1 MVVTRRAAPRLAAAG
16 LLVLALLLPLAV
28 DNQFAIHLLDMALI
42 NAVIA
47 LGLNV
52 ILKTGLVS
60 MAHAGFMAIG
70 AYLSA
75 QLSVQAGLGF
85 PLAFAAAGVGAAG
98 VALALGRIILRLKGV
113 YFLLFTFA
121 LNEFLYL
128 LNKNVPALTGG
139 NDGIVGIP
147 PPVLPL
153 LGTELRAKEA
163 FYYLALLVV
172 ALAVLFVW
180 ALYRSPFGRAMD
192 AVRESELLAAA
203 TGYNPMRVKL
213 VAFSIGC
220 LLAGVGGSLYAHFIR
235 YIAPFSFTFWESV
248 NFLLMNIVGGCSSLA
263 GPIIGAIIIT
273 PLPELL
279 RSYLLWQQ
287 VLYGLT
293 FVLFMR
299 FLPDGVMS
307 VVAAARRLAAE
318 RWAPAGAAAS
328 GAAPARGAAPDRA
341 ADRPGAR

>member
-1 MVVTRRAAPRLAAAG
+1 VVALLAVALLAPR
-16 LLVLALLLPLAV
+16 VV
-28 DNQFAIHLLDMALI
+28 ENQFAIHLLDMALI
-42 NAVIA
+42 NAIIA

-52 ILKTGLVS
+52 VLKTGQVS

-70 AYLSA
+70 AYVSA
-75 QLSVQAGLGF
+75 QLTTKLELPFLVAFVASGLG
-85 PLAFAAAGVGAAG
+85 AAV
-98 VALALGRIILRLKGV
+98 VALGLGRIILRLKGV

-128 LNKNVPALTGG
+128 LNKNVPVLTGG

-147 PPVLPL
+147 SPILPL
-153 LGTELRAKEA
+153 VADPLRSKSA
-163 FYYLALLVV
+163 FFYL
-172 ALAVLFVW
+172 ALAVLTLAAIFVW

-192 AVRESELLAAA
+192 AVRESELLAGA
-203 TGYNPMRVKL
+203 TGYNPMRIKM

-220 LLAGVGGSLYAHFIR
+220 FLAGVGGSLYAHFLH

-248 NFLLMNIVGGCSSLA
+248 NFLLMNIVGGSTSLA
-263 GPIIGAIIIT
+263 GPIIGALILT

-279 RSYLLWQQ
+279 RSYVVWQQ

-293 FVLFMR
+293 FMLIMR

-307 VVAAARRLAAE
+307 VVHAARRALAERAVPLGAGAPAAE
-318 RWAPAGAAAS
+318 R
-328 GAAPARGAAPDRA
+328 APDR
-341 ADRPGAR
+341 GAR

>member
-1 MVVTRRAAPRLAAAG
+1 MSGSARALPRLALAA
-16 LLVLALLLPLAV
+16 LFLLALCVPWV
-28 DNQFAIHLLDMALI
+28 FENQFGLYLLDMALI

-52 ILKTGLVS
+52 VLKTGQVS

-70 AYLSA
+70 AYTSA
-75 QLSVQAGLGF
+75 QLTVKLDVPFLVGF
-85 PLAFAAAGVGAAG
+85 VAAGIGAAL
-98 VALALGRIILRLKGV
+98 VALGLGRIILRLKGV

-139 NDGIVGIP
+139 NDGVVGIKP
-147 PPVLPL
+147 PTIPFVADPL
-153 LGTELRAKEA
+153 RSKAA
-163 FYYLALLVV
+163 FYYLVLVV
-172 ALAVLFVW
+172 VSLALAFVW

-203 TGYNPMRVKL
+203 TGYNPMRIKTI
-213 VAFSIGC
+213 AFSIGC
-220 LLAGVGGSLYAHFIR
+220 LLAGLGGSLYAHFLL

-248 NFLLMNIVGGCSSLA
+248 NFLLMNIIGGSTSLA
-263 GPIIGAIIIT
+263 GPILGALFLT

-279 RSYLLWQQ
+279 RSYVMWQQ

-293 FVLFMR
+293 FMVFMR
-299 FLPDGVMS
+299 FLPDGVTPLCAS
-307 VVAAARRLAAE
+307 AWRALAPRLGGPASEPPTGE
-318 RWAPAGAAAS
+318 R
-328 GAAPARGAAPDRA
+328 APDPRS
-341 ADRPGAR
+341 GG